1 MKNVNTRARFVA
13 NIFDILAWV
22 VLGAGALLASI
33 WFLRGLFGAFS
44 DDSWVNSFA
53 VGTIVAGVIVIYTA
67 ISWACISLA
76 SIIAGYIEQ
85 KS

>member
-13 NIFDILAWV
+13 NIFDVVAWV
-22 VLGAGALLASI
+22 ILGVGAFFAVITLLA
-33 WFLRGLFGAFS
+33 GLFGTMA
-44 DDSWVNSFA
+44 DEWINSFA
-53 VGTIVAGVIVIYTA
+53 FGVGTTLAILIYTA
-67 ISWACISLA
+67 VSWAGVSLA

>member
-1 MKNVNTRARFVA
+1 MQNVSTRARFVA

-22 VLGAGALLASI
+22 VLGLGALAA
-33 WFLRGLFGAFS
+33 FLLFIGGIAEDEFTFGLVMALGT
-44 DDSWVNSFA
+44 A
-53 VGTIVAGVIVIYTA
+53 VYTVV
-67 ISWACISLA
+67 SWACISLA

>member
-22 VLGAGALLASI
+22 VLGIGAFFAAIAFLA
-33 WFLRGLFGAFS
+33 GLFGTMG
-44 DDSWVNSFA
+44 DEWINSFA
-53 VGTIVAGVIVIYTA
+53 WGVGLTLSIGVYTA
-67 ISWACISLA
+67 VTWASIALA